1 MLAAGRLTL
10 EGLPPY
16 RAMNVEFHETILDA
30 AGNGWLNS
38 FVRQTQN
45 VPLASDRL
53 FIWEDY
59 DIMKRSHDDHHRVV
73 LAIANRDAE
82 RAEALMREHVIFAGE
97 VLRRFQAKNNTQAR
111 KDAAP

>member
-1 MLAAGRLTL
+1 
-10 EGLPPY
+10 
-16 RAMNVEFHETILDA
+16 MNDVFPVT
-30 AGNGWLNS
+30 
-38 FVRQTQN
+38 
-45 VPLASDRL
+45 PLAPSARPALICFSHLRWDFVWQRPQHLMSRFAESHRL